1 MEENKRLIPVTDCQW
16 CDALFK
22 YLSEYTLWSVKE
34 MKESRLTLE
43 QAADSILDMLADHA
57 SSFPEGEGKS
67 RIRAFGKTLTKAVQS
82 YHPKPQW

>member
-1 MEENKRLIPVTDCQW
+1 
-16 CDALFK
+16 
-22 YLSEYTLWSVKE
+22 